1 MIVECI
7 IDMASFMIVYV
18 IGVIAFADA
27 FLSIEYILTLEGLI
41 APIPFDSESS
51 SYNKYFKGY
60 VLMWQKSFLVS
71 LGEFDPNLEFYREQD
86 WIVFLLCCIFNII
99 VLLNLLI
106 AIISETFTKISDRQV
121 ANGYQ
126 EKSRQISMMQ
136 DQLLGQRKFKKDPN
150 ELAFIAKVINSEDIQ
165 ESVIVD
171 QIEELRED
179 FNDFKQ
185 EMRDLLKQ

>member
-1 MIVECI
+1 M
-7 IDMASFMIVYV
+7 
-18 IGVIAFADA
+18 
-27 FLSIEYILTLEGLI
+27 
-41 APIPFDSESS
+41 
-51 SYNKYFKGY
+51 
-60 VLMWQKSFLVS
+60 
-71 LGEFDPNLEFYREQD
+71 
-86 WIVFLLCCIFNII
+86 
-99 VLLNLLI
+99 
-106 AIISETFTKISDRQV
+106 

-179 FNDFKQ
+179 FNEFKQ
-185 EMRDLLKQ
+185 EMRDLLKQQQRTM